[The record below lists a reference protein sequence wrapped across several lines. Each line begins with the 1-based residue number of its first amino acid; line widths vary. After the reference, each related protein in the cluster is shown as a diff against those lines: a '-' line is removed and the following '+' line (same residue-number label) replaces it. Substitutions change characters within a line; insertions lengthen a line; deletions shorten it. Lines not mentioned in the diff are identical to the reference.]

1 MGRKIFRNK
10 DMAVKAIIFDMDGL
24 MIDSERL
31 YREAQREIG
40 RFFGKE
46 IKDEVLWR
54 MMGRKPIESLVIFV
68 EEHGI
73 PATPEEVFR
82 MRNEIMRGKMAHDL
96 AAMPGLDHILAALHG
111 RVKLAVA
118 TGAQQEFLDLVVDRL
133 GIRDRFDVL
142 QSSDSVSV
150 GKPDPEIYL
159 ATCVKLGLEP
169 RECIVLEDSANGVLA
184 GKRAG
189 CLVIAV
195 PSEYTEKQDFSPA
208 DSIVRDLFE
217 ASRQIESLLAS

>member
-1 MGRKIFRNK
+1 
-10 DMAVKAIIFDMDGL
+10 MAVKAIIFDMDGL

-40 RFFGKE
+40 RFFGRE
-46 IKDEVLWR
+46 VRDEVLWR

-82 MRNEIMRGKMAHDL
+82 MRNEIMRGKLAHDL
-96 AAMPGLDHILAALHG
+96 AAMPGLDHILAAVYS

-118 TGAQQEFLDLVVDRL
+118 TGAQQEFLDLIVDKL

-159 ATCVKLGLEP
+159 AACAKLGLEP
-169 RECIVLEDSANGVLA
+169 SECIVLEDSANGVLA

-195 PSEYTEKQDFSPA
+195 PSEYTKKQDFSAA